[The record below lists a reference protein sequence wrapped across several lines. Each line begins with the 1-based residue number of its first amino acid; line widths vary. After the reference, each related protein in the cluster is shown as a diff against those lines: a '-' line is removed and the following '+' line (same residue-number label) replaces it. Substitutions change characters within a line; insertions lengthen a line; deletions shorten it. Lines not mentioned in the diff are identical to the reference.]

1 MALNSLE
8 RRSLFGLSLLYA
20 TRMLGLFMVLPVLT
34 LYGQDLSGATSFS
47 LGLALG
53 IYGITQALLQIPF
66 GAASDRY
73 GRKLLMTIGL
83 VIFFL
88 GSALAALSDSV
99 IGLIIGR
106 ALQGGGAISS
116 VVLALLADYTR
127 EEERSK
133 AMAVVGAVIGASFV
147 LAVVLGPWIAGF
159 GGLSGLFWFTSALAL
174 TALLI
179 VWWLP
184 PVPGQQIHQERKVH
198 LSQIGR
204 VFSEANVNILS
215 LGIFALHMSMTA
227 LFVALPIV
235 LVQRG
240 FAAENLGVIY
250 APVMILS
257 FIAMVPMMM
266 MSERRKAHFTFM
278 RIASALMV
286 LALVLI
292 FIVNM
297 QLFTAIGLFLFF
309 VGFNFMEATL
319 PSLLSRRVS
328 ATVRGTAMGVFST
341 GQFLGAAAGGMV
353 GGLIFGSVGLVGI
366 VLLGCVCLSAWSIL
380 VGRLSVAN

>member
-34 LYGQDLSGATSFS
+34 LYGQDLTGATSFS

-53 IYGITQALLQIPF
+53 VYGITQALLQIPF

-73 GRKLLMTIGL
+73 GRKLMIIIGL
-83 VIFFL
+83 VIFFA

-99 IGLIIGR
+99 IGLIVGR

-147 LAVVLGPWIAGF
+147 VAVVLGPWIAGF
-159 GGLSGLFWFTSALAL
+159 AGLSGLFWFTAALAL
-174 TALLI
+174 AALLI
-179 VWWLP
+179 VLWLP
-184 PVPGQQIHQERKVH
+184 PVPGQQVHQERKVQ

-204 VFSEANVNILS
+204 VFAQANVNVLS

-240 FAAENLGVIY
+240 FAAENLGVVY
-250 APVMILS
+250 APVMVLS
-257 FIAMVPMMM
+257 FLAMVPMMM

-278 RIASALMV
+278 RISVMLMV
-286 LALVLI
+286 LALALI
-292 FIVNM
+292 FLVSM
-297 QLFTAIGLFLFF
+297 PLFTAVGLFVFF
-309 VGFNFMEATL
+309 AGFNFMEATL

-328 ATVRGTAMGVFST
+328 TEVRGTAMGVFST
-341 GQFLGAAAGGMV
+341 GQFLGAAAGGVV
-353 GGLIFGSVGLVGI
+353 GGFIFGSVGLIGI

-380 VGRLSVAN
+380 VGRLPTAN